1 MPPQAPQHSEPTTTE
16 KVGNG
21 PAPPPIHPYT
31 GAKDAAY
38 ILPITENVTA
48 NPKPSLPKKTDM
60 ALKTFTPVYDP
71 QIALDVYMQL
81 MNAQVTL
88 TQCELLSLS
97 PEVRNQVQEATSS

>member
-1 MPPQAPQHSEPTTTE
+1 
-16 KVGNG
+16 
-21 PAPPPIHPYT
+21 
-31 GAKDAAY
+31 
-38 ILPITENVTA
+38 
-48 NPKPSLPKKTDM
+48 M

-71 QIALDVYMQL
+71 QIALDVYMQS